1 MKQIFDWLREQI
13 ENKSNY
19 EPVDYDYCD
28 MACSGEQG
36 FIAREDALDAINEAE
51 AKWEAE
57 YWACEEC
64 VHNTEDAST
73 TCEHCARGYKDCYE
87 KEDKCIWKCK
97 TPTFSVAHGTTHF
110 VDEVKYWKFC
120 PYCGKPIKI
129 SEVE

>member
-19 EPVDYDYCD
+19 EPVDYDYYD

-57 YWACEEC
+57 HKSYDVEKVLEQIHDYFCKVIDECEGNE
-64 VHNTEDAST
+64 VPHEILAYNKAI
-73 TCEHCARGYKDCYE
+73 CEIVRKG
-87 KEDKCIWKCK
+87 
-97 TPTFSVAHGTTHF
+97 
-110 VDEVKYWKFC
+110 
-120 PYCGKPIKI
+120 
-129 SEVE
+129 EVE